1 LKLARRQLAAGKTID
16 DVLVDLRASGLWF
29 IPCIKLGAGHSDML
43 GSPETRRLAV
53 QHWPHPA
60 QPRAA
65 MRANEV
71 TRTVASDQSADN
83 ADRGL
88 GQPSPAAISFV
99 TTEHFAL
106 QGARAST
113 VAESTGRATM
123 FLSAV
128 SGGLVALGLI
138 GTAAGVG
145 RAFYAFGLILLPTLA
160 FVGVVTFDR
169 VLQSGI
175 EDHDYAGRIARLRGY
190 YFQHAPE
197 LVAHLLSVPAA
208 ERLRIQG
215 LRAGRFQKFVTVAGM
230 VSVITAVLAGSSAG
244 LLAALVSNSNLAAAL
259 IAGVLVGAGTLLVL
273 LHVQAAAWRRA
284 ARVASALSDDE
295 VET

>member
-1 LKLARRQLAAGKTID
+1 MPITAVDPIPRNSGTARAQLVRI
-16 DVLVDLRASGLWF
+16 LLRCLHLRLLPRLGLR
-29 IPCIKLGAGHSDML
+29 DMC
-43 GSPETRRLAV
+43 GSPQTQSLAV

-60 QPRAA
+60 RPRAVIG
-65 MRANEV
+65 ANEV
-71 TRTVASDQSADN
+71 THTVVNDQSTDN
-83 ADRGL
+83 ANG
-88 GQPSPAAISFV
+88 GHPQPSPAAISFV

-106 QGARAST
+106 QGARAAT

-145 RAFYAFGLILLPTLA
+145 RPFYAFGLILLPTLA
-160 FVGVVTFDR
+160 FVGIVTFDR

-175 EDHDYAGRIARLRGY
+175 EDHDYASRIARLRGY

-197 LVAHLLSVPAA
+197 LVGHLLSVPAA
-208 ERLRIQG
+208 ERLLIQG
-215 LRAGRFQKFVTVAGM
+215 LRAGPFQKFVTVAGM
-230 VSVITAVLAGSSAG
+230 VSVITAVLVGSSAG
-244 LLAALVSNSNLAAAL
+244 LLAAVVSRSRLAAAV
-259 IAGVLVGAGTLLVL
+259 IAGVFVAAATLLVL
-273 LHVQAAAWRRA
+273 LRVQTAAWHKA

-295 VET
+295 VEN